1 MNPTLLAQLK
11 SINPTEGEWQ
21 LTSLNNII
29 INGDVVIIHGAS
41 NDDTNLMHLAPA
53 MRQELLKME
62 EERFT
67 MPTDKQL
74 IDIAVLFNDGVL
86 DREKL
91 TDMVSMCQ
99 LILDRLHEHGTIEKP
114 SSNENEEL
122 NTNPTQP

>member
-53 MRQELLKME
+53 MRKALLEME

-114 SSNENEEL
+114 SSKENEEL